1 MQDEGLGSFLA
12 NSLRAHALQ
21 FERPLA
27 PSHDAAVGRRILI
40 AFVVVAFGVF
50 YGLRLALARFG
61 LAGTPIGGST
71 FVALLLA
78 AFLVAQQLLVR
89 EPVRDIGLRHPSA
102 WTRRE
107 RLYAV
112 QVMLLALPAFAFVF
126 RDHLRG
132 LIALHGPI
140 GFVMFS
146 VLTGLVWGVVQ
157 EFLYRGWLQS
167 ELTRRFGGMS
177 GLLLANLVFAFGP
190 LHLDHVLAPGGPNW
204 STLAA
209 IFGIGLLFGLIYR
222 RSGNLWIPALLH
234 GLWPLNMT

>member
-1 MQDEGLGSFLA
+1 MHDEGLGSFLA

-27 PSHDAAVGRRILI
+27 PSYDAAVGRRILI

-50 YGLRLALARFG
+50 HGLRLALAKFE

-71 FVALLLA
+71 FVAALLA
-78 AFLVAQQLLVR
+78 VFLVAQRRWVR
-89 EPVRDIGLRHPSA
+89 APVSDIGLQRPSA

-112 QVMLLALPAFAFVF
+112 QVALLVLPAFTFVF

-132 LIALHGPI
+132 LIELHGPS
-140 GFVMFS
+140 GFVVFS
-146 VLTGLVWGVVQ
+146 VLTGLAWGVVQ

-177 GLLLANLVFAFGP
+177 GLLLANLVFTFGP
-190 LHLDHVLAPGGPNW
+190 LHLNHVLAPDGPNW
-204 STLAA
+204 GTLAA
-209 IFGIGLLFGLIYR
+209 IFGIGLLFGLVYR